1 MIQSLNSTLL
11 SLSLFL
17 ILWSFTGCSRP
28 VEVERSTYPL
38 PEDVDITEAT
48 PGKYGDVFVLA
59 LPQEPNSFNFLIPTN
74 DGYTSYILGGLFN
87 GLVDYDPIKESH
99 VPALARS
106 WEVSED
112 KCAYTFHLRRGVKWS
127 DGEPFTADDVIFTF
141 DAIFDPRYGNRYAQ
155 QYTIAGEPIKYE
167 KIDDYT
173 VRFTTADIYAP
184 FINDIG
190 WAKILPRHKL
200 QIAFEDGSLQKQWS
214 TQTAIDHPEE
224 IVGTGM
230 FRIFSYRPG
239 ERLILSPNP
248 HYWRAD
254 QIGQRLPYVD
264 FLIYKF
270 VTDINTQNV
279 LFATGQID
287 ATAVSATDMIWVKR
301 GAQKYDFTVHERGPE
316 SGIGFIWFNQN
327 PGQNDN
333 GIPYVAPYKLAW
345 FQNKLF
351 RQAIA
356 YGFDREGIIQAV
368 YFGRAEPLHSIISPA
383 NRKWHNNETPRYPY
397 DPKKARALLKKA
409 GFTYR
414 SDGRLED
421 VSGNLVEF
429 ELLASEGRQKTTAS
443 ATTFVEN
450 MKALGI
456 AVKLVHIDF
465 GTLVEKID
473 STYRYEAAM
482 MGFSGGG
489 DPSGGKAIYRSDG
502 HLHIWHPKQK
512 MPATPWE
519 ARIDE
524 IMDAQE
530 RTLDEAERIALINE
544 MQVIF
549 AEQLPLILQVTA
561 TTYSGI
567 KNKWQNVKIAP
578 MGSILWNLDELW
590 SEEG

>member
-1 MIQSLNSTLL
+1 M
-11 SLSLFL
+11 
-17 ILWSFTGCSRP
+17 
-28 VEVERSTYPL
+28 
-38 PEDVDITEAT
+38 
-48 PGKYGDVFVLA
+48 
-59 LPQEPNSFNFLIPTN
+59 
-74 DGYTSYILGGLFN
+74 
-87 GLVDYDPIKESH
+87 
-99 VPALARS
+99 
-106 WEVSED
+106 
-112 KCAYTFHLRRGVKWS
+112 
-127 DGEPFTADDVIFTF
+127 
-141 DAIFDPRYGNRYAQ
+141 
-155 QYTIAGEPIKYE
+155 
-167 KIDDYT
+167 
-173 VRFTTADIYAP
+173 
-184 FINDIG
+184 
-190 WAKILPRHKL
+190 
-200 QIAFEDGSLQKQWS
+200 
-214 TQTAIDHPEE
+214 
-224 IVGTGM
+224 
-230 FRIFSYRPG
+230 
-239 ERLILSPNP
+239 
-248 HYWRAD
+248 
-254 QIGQRLPYVD
+254 
-264 FLIYKF
+264 YK
-270 VTDINTQNV
+270 
-279 LFATGQID
+279 
-287 ATAVSATDMIWVKR
+287 
-301 GAQKYDFTVHERGPE
+301 
-316 SGIGFIWFNQN
+316 
-327 PGQNDN
+327 
-333 GIPYVAPYKLAW
+333 
-345 FQNKLF
+345 
-351 RQAIA
+351 RQ
-356 YGFDREGIIQAV
+356 
-368 YFGRAEPLHSIISPA
+368 
-383 NRKWHNNETPRYPY
+383 
-397 DPKKARALLKKA
+397 
-409 GFTYR
+409 
-414 SDGRLED
+414 GRLED

-473 STYRYEAAM
+473 STYKYESAM